1 MKIPS
6 RAKHVFKGILFD
18 VFQWKQRTYNGSEK
32 TYEGLR
38 RPDGAVILPLD
49 SDGKIYYGRQKQPRK
64 KVFYGLIGGAVE
76 KDETPLQA
84 AKRELEEESGLS
96 SKKWSKLFTWKIAGN
111 IDMNIHYFIAKNCVL
126 GGKKNEDPGERI
138 KLLKSS
144 IDFFFE
150 EIVSDETFRD
160 RGLRSYL
167 YSTLTKAKAKELK
180 ELLLS

>member
-18 VFQWKQRTYNGSEK
+18 VFQWKQRTYNGSDKIFESVR
-32 TYEGLR
+32 Y
-38 RPDGAVILPLD
+38 PDGAIILPLD
-49 SDGKIYYGRQKQPRK
+49 SEGNIYYGRQKQPRG
-64 KVFYGLIGGAVE
+64 KVFYGLIGGTVE
-76 KDETPLQA
+76 KNETPLQT
-84 AKRELEEESGLS
+84 AKRELEEEAGLKS
-96 SKKWSKLFTWKIAGN
+96 TQWSKLFSRKVAGN
-111 IDMNIHYFIAKNCVL
+111 IEMSIHYFIAKNCIL
-126 GGKKNEDPGERI
+126 TGKKNEDLGERI

-160 RGLRSYL
+160 LEFKSYL

-180 ELLLS
+180 TLLLS